1 MSIFSSPDEANL
13 GSLNIEPLLP
23 CPPLP
28 NIVAEWAAILPLVCH
43 LAGQRDDYNTTG
55 DVALMG
61 RLSVGLF
68 PRLGTLSGLARLL
81 DRATKYL
88 DYASTRGGTSRTVW
102 DVKWGSVFPCAN
114 GAACALI
121 SEYLLARTREPP
133 QRMPETLSSLAEKK
147 NYDEKCASQS
157 RFKIRP
163 VFSSFRSGLRRPASW
178 EEKVNEEGIRRCQ
191 LLHVYRLYRKP
202 KRHSLRA
209 RITQLRLSIPGQ
221 VICFVILIGLTVLLF
236 LFGCFGSGALIACT
250 SVSELVAIRVPIRRP
265 STYLKNNETHDA
277 CMLTAPHENAT
288 EWHLYIGDR
297 GIVDTLL
304 NKPMFAVPEG
314 RSAHLA
320 ARWFWFANVLQ
331 LAAMTFVAA
340 QKGWDGVMMLAL
352 LAIHWA
358 LQWSSSGQDLARDW
372 LAREGVDADVRSFEF
387 GGRYAMMGSIQVLG
401 GSTAT
406 RWMDNILV
414 PHPRREAWLTVLRGE
429 ESTES
434 FGSHDAS
441 WLEYMSEASFAAAE
455 VLKSAF
461 GVDNCQASV

>member
-28 NIVAEWAAILPLVCH
+28 NIVSEWAAILPLVCH
-43 LAGQRDDYNTTG
+43 LAGQRDDYNTSG

-114 GAACALI
+114 GAACAVI
-121 SEYLLARTREPP
+121 SEFLLTRDRKPP
-133 QRMPETLSSLAEKK
+133 QRMPETLSSLSEKSDG
-147 NYDEKCASQS
+147 DEKCTPQS
-157 RFKIRP
+157 RFRIRP
-163 VFSSFRSGLRRPASW
+163 VISSFSSGLRRSTLKA
-178 EEKVNEEGIRRCQ
+178 EKVNEEGFRRCQ

-202 KRHSLRA
+202 KRHSLGDQ
-209 RITQLRLSIPGQ
+209 ITQLRLSIPGQ
-221 VICFVILIGLTVLLF
+221 LVCFVILIGLAVLLC
-236 LFGCFGSGALIACT
+236 LFGCFGSATLIACT
-250 SVSELVAIRVPIRRP
+250 SVSELVAMRVPIRRP
-265 STYLKNNETHDA
+265 STYLQNNEAHDA

-304 NKPMFAVPEG
+304 NKPMFVVPEG

-340 QKGWDGVMMLAL
+340 QKGWDGVLMLAL

-358 LQWSSSGQDLARDW
+358 LRWFSSGQDLARDW
-372 LAREGVDADVRSFEF
+372 LAREGIDGDVRSFEF
-387 GGRYAMMGSIQVLG
+387 GGRYAMMGGIQVLS

-406 RWMDNILV
+406 RWMDTILA
-414 PHPRREAWLTVLRGE
+414 PHPRREAWLKVLRGE

-434 FGSHDAS
+434 FGNHDAS
-441 WLEYMSEASFAAAE
+441 WLEYMSEASFASAQ
-455 VLKSAF
+455 VLKSTF
-461 GVDNCQASV
+461 GVVNCQASV

>member
-13 GSLNIEPLLP
+13 GSLNVEPVLP

-28 NIVAEWAAILPLVCH
+28 NIVSEWAAILPLVCH
-43 LAGQRDDYNTTG
+43 LAGQRDDYITTG

-61 RLSVGLF
+61 RLSVGIF

-114 GAACALI
+114 GAACAVI
-121 SEYLLARTREPP
+121 SEYLLTRDKKPP
-133 QRMPETLSSLAEKK
+133 RRMPEKRSSQPVKREDEEKSAPHFT
-147 NYDEKCASQS
+147 Y
-157 RFKIRP
+157 KIRP
-163 VFSSFRSGLRRPASW
+163 VFSSFGSGLRGPTSK
-178 EEKVNEEGIRRCQ
+178 EEKASEEGFRRWQ
-191 LLHVYRLYRKP
+191 VLHVYRMHRTP
-202 KRHSLRA
+202 KRHSLGDRLSK
-209 RITQLRLSIPGQ
+209 LRLSLPGQ
-221 VICFVILIGLTVLLF
+221 LVGFFILTGLAVLLC
-236 LFGCFGSGALIACT
+236 LFGCFGSAALLACT

-265 STYLKNNETHDA
+265 STYLKNNEAHDA

-304 NKPMFAVPEG
+304 NKPMFMVPEG
-314 RSAHLA
+314 GSAHLA
-320 ARWFWFANVLQ
+320 ARWFWFANILQ
-331 LAAMTFVAA
+331 LVSMTFVAA
-340 QKGWDGVMMLAL
+340 QKGWDGVLMLAL

-358 LQWSSSGQDLARDW
+358 IRCSSSGQDLARDW

-387 GGRYAMMGSIQVLG
+387 GGRFAMMGAIQVLG
-401 GSTAT
+401 GSTSS

-414 PHPRREAWLTVLRGE
+414 PHPRREAWLKVLRGE
-429 ESTES
+429 EPTES

-441 WLEYMSEASFAAAE
+441 WLDCMSEASFAAAE
-455 VLKSAF
+455 VLNGEFS
-461 GVDNCQASV
+461 VDNCQSSV

>member
-28 NIVAEWAAILPLVCH
+28 NIVAEWTAILPLVCH

-114 GAACALI
+114 GAACAII
-121 SEYLLARTREPP
+121 SEYLLARNREPP
-133 QRMPETLSSLAEKK
+133 QRMPETLSSLSKK
-147 NYDEKCASQS
+147 SGDDKKCAPQS
-157 RFKIRP
+157 RFRIRP
-163 VFSSFRSGLRRPASW
+163 VFSSFRSGLRCPTSE
-178 EEKVNEEGIRRCQ
+178 EEKVNEEGFRRCQ
-191 LLHVYRLYRKP
+191 LLHVYRLHRKP
-202 KRHSLRA
+202 ERHSLRA

-221 VICFVILIGLTVLLF
+221 VICFIMLISLTVLLC

-304 NKPMFAVPEG
+304 NKPMFTVPEG

-358 LQWSSSGQDLARDW
+358 LQWFSSGQDLACDW

-414 PHPRREAWLTVLRGE
+414 PHPRREAWLKVLSGE
-429 ESTES
+429 QSTES
-434 FGSHDAS
+434 FGSHDTS